1 MSATGVAA
9 QRPDGRRQGLKLP
22 LRVLGALGAPV
33 RRGVQV
39 AVAVAALFLGVVLEA
54 LHRATWRRATVRAEF
69 RRELRA
75 ALLGGLLTV
84 LVTGVIVGLGMV
96 YQAISWLA
104 YVGQQE
110 WAGRILVTVLVRET
124 TPVLV
129 GLILLGRSGT
139 VTVVE
144 FGAIKASGQL
154 RVLEAQGIDP
164 FALLV
169 LPRVLAMAV
178 ASFTLGMMFL
188 GASLATGYLAAE
200 LLGLLREGAGGFL
213 ANVVDAT
220 ARRDYGLL
228 AAKLTTIGALVA
240 LTSAVTGMSAT
251 RRDTPSYLLPRAF
264 VRGIMAVLVTS
275 GLLSL
280 AVI

>member
-1 MSATGVAA
+1 VSATGVAA
-9 QRPDGRRQGLKLP
+9 QRPDGRRQGRKLP
-22 LRVLGALGAPV
+22 LRMLGALGAPV

-39 AVAVAALFLGVVLEA
+39 AVAVAALFVGVVLEA

-69 RRELRA
+69 RRELRVS
-75 ALLGGLLTV
+75 LLGGLLTV

-178 ASFTLGMMFL
+178 ASFTLGMVFL